1 MNKFFLIV
9 VFVFSAIAVT
19 AQQPDIS
26 KLPLSIIKPKKQIA
40 DLPLIIYISG
50 DGGENTFSTDIVNR
64 FALHGYPI
72 VILNSLKYFWK
83 KKDPAQAAADL
94 EKIISVY
101 RNEWKRSKIC
111 LVGYSMGAG
120 VLPFMYTRLSAQ
132 TQALVSNVVF
142 ISPSN
147 NTDFEVHLSS
157 LFANDRGQSVP
168 EEISKI
174 LRHVIILQG
183 KDENEKME
191 TTLLDRNRYLLLV
204 LKGGHHYNAD
214 PDMVVNKILENL
226 K

>member
-1 MNKFFLIV
+1 MNNFFLTI
-9 VFVFSAIAVT
+9 VFVFSSIAMN

-40 DLPLIIYISG
+40 DLPLVIYISG
-50 DGGENTFSTDIVNR
+50 DGGKNTFSTDIVNR
-64 FALHGYPI
+64 FALHGYPV
-72 VILNSLKYFWK
+72 VILNTLKYFWK

-101 RNEWKRSKIC
+101 RKEWNGRKIC
-111 LVGYSMGAG
+111 LVGYSMGAD
-120 VLPFMYTRLSAQ
+120 VLPFMYNRLSAQ

-157 LFANDRGQSVP
+157 LFASRGQSVP
-168 EEISKI
+168 AEISKI
-174 LRHVIILQG
+174 LRQVIIVQG
-183 KDENEKME
+183 IDEKEKME
-191 TTLLDRNRYLLLV
+191 TTLLDKNRYLLLM